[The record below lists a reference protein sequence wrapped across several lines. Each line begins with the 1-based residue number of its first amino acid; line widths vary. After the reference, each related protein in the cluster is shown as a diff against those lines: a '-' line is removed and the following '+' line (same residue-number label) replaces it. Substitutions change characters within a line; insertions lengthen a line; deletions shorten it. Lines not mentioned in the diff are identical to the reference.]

1 MAIYDSAQLTQIKT
15 KFEQESVLT
24 FTHEIEK
31 DRQLSFL
38 DCLIKRF
45 DDTLQTSVFV
55 KDTNAGDCLNYKS
68 VCPDRYKTGVI
79 KTLLHRGYHVSSN
92 SDTFQKEV
100 QRIRQ
105 LLTDNNFPIN
115 LINKTIDKFIASRET
130 ARVPAPETYNASII

>member
-1 MAIYDSAQLTQIKT
+1 MFQY
-15 KFEQESVLT
+15 
-24 FTHEIEK
+24 EK
-31 DRQLSFL
+31 LPTRGQYRQLSFL

-55 KDTNAGDCLNYKS
+55 KDTNAGDCLNFKS

-79 KTLLHRGYHVSSN
+79 KTLLHRGYQVSSN

-105 LLTDNNFPIN
+105 LLADNNFPVN

-130 ARVPAPETYNASII
+130 ARVPAPETYNASIIDSKGKLVV